1 MRPARIALVLA
12 AAPAAAAFGAKAQ
25 DGDVVA
31 GHAFAREAC
40 KACHMAERKEND
52 RHRAGVPR
60 DREHSRD
67 DGNGHAGL
75 PYKLAPQDAKP
86 HPHPRGD
93 RGSDRVYPESPRSS
107 LSRRLYVPSGIS
119 SESPAERPICHSR
132 AKKMSDNI
140 IKHRYRA

>member
-1 MRPARIALVLA
+1 MAMRPARIALVLA

-67 DGNGHAGL
+67 TATAMRVFLTSSHPKMPNL
-75 PYKLAPQDAKP
+75 

-93 RGSDRVYPESPRSS
+93 RGSDRVYP
-107 LSRRLYVPSGIS
+107 
-119 SESPAERPICHSR
+119 
-132 AKKMSDNI
+132 
-140 IKHRYRA
+140 